1 MDMEKE
7 NKKITSE
14 EYEKKIDR
22 RDIIIIILIIL
33 LIISIAFTI
42 RSLTLFKEEYEKN
55 NEKESSSS
63 DSLLYRDV
71 TNSDVTFSEEYTLT
85 SAKIIIQANTDIED
99 FYAKISLLDS
109 NGSVLENKIVTYSD
123 MRSGS
128 RYEVT
133 FNISVNL
140 LKVSSYRVS
149 NMSGKVKR

>member
-1 MDMEKE
+1 MEQE
-7 NKKITSE
+7 NKKNTSE
-14 EYEKKIDR
+14 EYEKKINR

-42 RSLTLFKEEYEKN
+42 HSLTLFKEEYEKN

-63 DSLLYRDV
+63 ESLLYRNI

-109 NGSVLENKIVTYSD
+109 NGSVLENKIATYSN

-128 RYEVT
+128 RYEVV
-133 FNISVNL
+133 FNISINL
-140 LKVSSYRVS
+140 LKVASYKVS
-149 NMSGKVKR
+149 NMSGKVRR

>member
-1 MDMEKE
+1 MEQQE

-14 EYEKKIDR
+14 EYEKKINR

-63 DSLLYRDV
+63 ESLLYRNI

-109 NGSVLENKIVTYSD
+109 NGSVLENKIVTYSN

-128 RYEVT
+128 RYEVV
-133 FNISVNL
+133 FNISINL
-140 LKVSSYRVS
+140 LKVASYKVS
-149 NMSGKVKR
+149 NMSGKVRR

>member
-1 MDMEKE
+1 MEQD

-14 EYEKKIDR
+14 EYEKKINR

-55 NEKESSSS
+55 NEKETSTSE
-63 DSLLYRDV
+63 SLLYRNI
-71 TNSDVTFSEEYTLT
+71 TNSDVTFSEGYTLT

-109 NGSVLENKIVTYSD
+109 NGSVLENKIVTYSN

-140 LKVSSYRVS
+140 LKVASYRVS
-149 NMSGKVKR
+149 DMSGKVRR

>member
-1 MDMEKE
+1 MDMEQE

-14 EYEKKIDR
+14 EYEKKINR

-55 NEKESSSS
+55 NEKETSTSE
-63 DSLLYRDV
+63 SLLYRNI
-71 TNSDVTFSEEYTLT
+71 TNSDVTFSEGYTLT

-109 NGSVLENKIVTYSD
+109 NGSVLENKIVTYSN

-140 LKVSSYRVS
+140 LKVASYRVS
-149 NMSGKVKR
+149 DMSGKVRR

>member
-1 MDMEKE
+1 MEQKE

-14 EYEKKIDR
+14 EYEKKINR

-63 DSLLYRDV
+63 ESLLYRNI

-109 NGSVLENKIVTYSD
+109 NGSVLENKIVTYSN

-128 RYEVT
+128 RYEVV
-133 FNISVNL
+133 FNISINL
-140 LKVSSYRVS
+140 LKVASYKVS
-149 NMSGKVKR
+149 NMSGKVRR

>member
-1 MDMEKE
+1 MEQE

-14 EYEKKIDR
+14 EYEKKINR

-55 NEKESSSS
+55 NEKETSTSE
-63 DSLLYRDV
+63 SLLYRNI

-109 NGSVLENKIVTYSD
+109 NGSVLENKIVTYSN

-140 LKVSSYRVS
+140 LKVASYRVS
-149 NMSGKVKR
+149 DMSGKVRR

>member
-1 MDMEKE
+1 MEQE

-14 EYEKKIDR
+14 KYEKKINR

-55 NEKESSSS
+55 NEKETSTSE
-63 DSLLYRDV
+63 SLLYRNI
-71 TNSDVTFSEEYTLT
+71 TNSDVTFSEGYTLT

-109 NGSVLENKIVTYSD
+109 NGSVLENKIVTYSN

-140 LKVSSYRVS
+140 LKVASYRVS
-149 NMSGKVKR
+149 DMSGKVRR

>member
-1 MDMEKE
+1 MEQE

-14 EYEKKIDR
+14 EYEKKINR

-42 RSLTLFKEEYEKN
+42 HSLTLFKEEYEKN

-63 DSLLYRDV
+63 ESLLYRNI

-109 NGSVLENKIVTYSD
+109 NGSVLENKIATYSN

-128 RYEVT
+128 RYEVV
-133 FNISVNL
+133 FNISINL
-140 LKVSSYRVS
+140 LKVASYKVS
-149 NMSGKVKR
+149 NMSGKVRR

>member
-1 MDMEKE
+1 MEQE

-14 EYEKKIDR
+14 EYEKKINR

-55 NEKESSSS
+55 NEKETSTSE
-63 DSLLYRDV
+63 SLLYRNI
-71 TNSDVTFSEEYTLT
+71 TNSDVTFSEGYTLT

-109 NGSVLENKIVTYSD
+109 NGSVLENKIVTYSN

-140 LKVSSYRVS
+140 LKVASYRVS
-149 NMSGKVKR
+149 DMSGKVRR